1 MPKQPVTGPE
11 LRAIK
16 RYLATRDDNLPWL
29 FLSERQTQLT
39 RQAVNYIVRLAGEK
53 AKLGRVWPH
62 MLHHSCGYYAKLCRT
77 TLATAIPSTRHTT
90 DVLLGVG
97 SRGCGSSGTQ
107 RPDPTSWRVCSRA
120 F

>member
-1 MPKQPVTGPE
+1 MDEV
-11 LRAIK
+11 A
-16 RYLATRDDNLPWL
+16 LAMDYAA
-29 FLSERQTQLT
+29 
-39 RQAVNYIVRLAGEK
+39 AVNVEIEDLLAAGEK

>member
-1 MPKQPVTGPE
+1 MDEV
-11 LRAIK
+11 A
-16 RYLATRDDNLPWL
+16 LAMDYAA
-29 FLSERQTQLT
+29 
-39 RQAVNYIVRLAGEK
+39 AVNVEIEDLFAAGEK